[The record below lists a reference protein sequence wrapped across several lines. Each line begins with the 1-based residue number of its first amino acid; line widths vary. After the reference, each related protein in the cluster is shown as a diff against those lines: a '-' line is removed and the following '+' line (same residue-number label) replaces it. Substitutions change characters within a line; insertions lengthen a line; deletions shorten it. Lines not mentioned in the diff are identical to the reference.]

1 MNQQQYPTPAQTGFY
16 WPRSALSMAVAACL
30 ATCLA
35 AGPALGQSQDE
46 EAQPTTEQDDMADI
60 DRVVVIGTRR
70 RDRSEIDSAVPI
82 DTISAEILTSTGLT
96 ETNAILARVLPSFNF
111 PRPSITDGTDQIR
124 PAQLR
129 GLAPDQTLVLINGKR
144 RHTSALLNLNGSVGR
159 GSTAVD
165 LNLIPP
171 NAIERI
177 EVLRDGASAQYG
189 SDAIAGVINI
199 VLKDRPGGF
208 NVSTIYGQHHSEV
221 DGVPRVKD
229 VSFSEDGTEL
239 IIEPGSDRTVDDGE
253 TVTVQLGGGIP
264 LGRDGSLHVSAQ
276 YRDRK
281 KTNRAGFDLREQFPR
296 LPDGTLDPRELTFDR
311 INHRF
316 GDPNTEELAVFWNGV
331 LPLGGSAFELYSFG
345 NYADREGDA
354 GGFYRRALDSRN
366 VPEIWPEGFL
376 PLITTDTTDQ
386 SYSFGLRGEHSG
398 WFLDSS
404 ILYGENELEFG
415 VTNSV
420 NTSLGPTS
428 PTTFDAGTLTNRHL
442 VFNADA
448 SKLFQI
454 GGMPVNIAAGFEYR
468 DEEYEIDAGEEA
480 SFIQGP
486 FPGAAGSQV
495 FPGFNPESAVE
506 RSRDN
511 WSLYSEIDA
520 DLTDRWNM
528 AFALR
533 FEDYSDF
540 GSTLNGKLA
549 TRFRVNDALSLRA
562 SASTGFRAPSLA
574 QQSFTSIATVFV
586 EGIPTET
593 GTFRPDSDVARALGS
608 PGLEEEESLSF
619 SGGFVLTPID
629 GLNITTDFFYIEID
643 DRIVLSENLSGPGI
657 EELLAG
663 TGANR
668 ARFFFNGID
677 SETKGIDV
685 VGSYDFSLNEYGRLT
700 LNSGFNYTD
709 NEVTDVISP
718 PPQLAE
724 IGVTEDNLFARVER
738 TRFEDGAPK
747 TKFNIGGT
755 WYYGP
760 FRFNALFNRFG
771 EITDPGSTPEDD
783 ETLDAKWI
791 TDLELSYQANDFLSL
806 AVGANNVFDVYPDTT
821 VENNNEAGQPT
832 TTFDRIFP
840 FSSFSPFG
848 FNGRFIYGRVS
859 INF

>member
-1 MNQQQYPTPAQTGFY
+1 MSVFKHLISRIVHSRTGRCASILTMVALLAVSPLPLLAQQADNQADNQT
-16 WPRSALSMAVAACL
+16 SAEE
-30 ATCLA
+30 
-35 AGPALGQSQDE
+35 E
-46 EAQPTTEQDDMADI
+46 EATEADRI
-60 DRVVVIGTRR
+60 TVTGTRR
-70 RDRSEIDSAVPI
+70 RDRSVADSNVPI
-82 DTISAEILTSTGLT
+82 DTISAEMLTSTGLT
-96 ETNAILARVLPSFNF
+96 ETSAILARMLPSFNF
-111 PRPSITDGTDQIR
+111 PRPSITDGTDQVR

-171 NAIERI
+171 NAIARI

-199 VLKDRPGGF
+199 VLKDQPGTF
-208 NVSTIYGQHHSEV
+208 TASTTYGQHHSEV
-221 DGVPRVKD
+221 DGVPRVGD

-239 IIEPGSDRTVDDGE
+239 LIEPGSDRTVNDGD
-253 TVTVQLGGGIP
+253 TVTVQVDGGIS
-264 LGRDGSLHVSAQ
+264 LGRDGALHVAAQ
-276 YRDRK
+276 FRDRK
-281 KTNRAGFDLREQFPR
+281 KTNRAGFDPRQQFPR

-316 GDPNTEELAVFWNGV
+316 GDPNSEELTIFWNGF
-331 LPLGGSAFELYSFG
+331 LPLGNSPFEAYSFG
-345 NYADREGDA
+345 NYADRDGDA

-376 PLITTDTTDQ
+376 PLITTENTDQ
-386 SYSFGLRGEHSG
+386 SYVFGVRGTYSD
-398 WFLDSS
+398 WFLDTS
-404 ILYGENELEFG
+404 IVYGENELEFG
-415 VTNSV
+415 VDNSV

-442 VFNADA
+442 VFNVDA
-448 SKLFQI
+448 SKLYTLA
-454 GGMPVNIAAGFEYR
+454 GTPVNIAAGFEYR

-480 SFIQGP
+480 SFIDGP

-495 FPGFNPESAVE
+495 FPGFTPQSAIE
-506 RSRDN
+506 QSRDN

-520 DLTDRWNM
+520 DLTDRWNA

-533 FEDYSDF
+533 FEDFSDF

-549 TRFRVNDALSLRA
+549 TRYRVNDALSLRA
-562 SASTGFRAPSLA
+562 STSTGFRAPSLA
-574 QQSFTSIATVFV
+574 QQTFTSVATVFV
-586 EGIPTET
+586 DAVPTET

-608 PGLEEEESLSF
+608 PGLEEEESISF

-668 ARFFFNGID
+668 ARFFLNGID
-677 SETKGIDV
+677 SETTGVDIV
-685 VGSYDFSLNEYGRLT
+685 ASYDFSLQQYGRMT

-709 NEVTDVISP
+709 NEVASVIDP

-724 IGVTEDNLFARVER
+724 VGVTEDNLFSRREQE
-738 TRFEDGAPK
+738 RFETGAPQ
-747 TKFNIGGT
+747 TKFNVGAT
-755 WYYGP
+755 WFYGP
-760 FRFNALFNRFG
+760 FRLNGLANRFG
-771 EITDPGSTPEDD
+771 EVIDPGTSADSD

-791 TDLELSYQANDFLSL
+791 TDLELSYQANEFMSL
-806 AVGANNVFDVYPDTT
+806 AVGANNVFDAYPDTT
-821 VENNNEAGQPT
+821 VENNQDAGQST
-832 TTFDRIFP
+832 STFDRIFP
-840 FSSFSPFG
+840 FSGFSPFG

-859 INF
+859 VSF

>member
-1 MNQQQYPTPAQTGFY
+1 MSHNPQAFPLLSIQDRKGSRRRA
-16 WPRSALSMAVAACL
+16 ALALAIAA
-30 ATCLA
+30 ALA
-35 AGPALGQSQDE
+35 AGPLLVQAQDDE
-46 EAQPTTEQDDMADI
+46 QPTVEQGEAAEL
-60 DRVVVIGTRR
+60 DRVAVTGTRR
-70 RDRSEIDSAVPI
+70 RDRSVADSNVPI

-96 ETNAILARVLPSFNF
+96 ETSAILARVLPSFNF
-111 PRPSITDGTDQIR
+111 PRPSITDGTDQVR

-144 RHTSALLNLNGSVGR
+144 RHTSALLNLNGSIGR

-199 VLKDRPGGF
+199 VLKDQPGNF
-208 NVSTIYGQHHSEV
+208 NVSTTFGQHV
-221 DGVPRVKD
+221 TKIDGVPRVKN
-229 VSFSEDGTEL
+229 VSFSDDGTQL
-239 IIEPGSDRTVDDGE
+239 NIEPGSDRTEVDGD
-253 TVTVQLGGGIP
+253 TVTVQVGGGIA
-264 LGRDGSLHVSAQ
+264 LGREGALHVAAQ
-276 YRDRK
+276 YRDRN
-281 KTNRAGFDLREQFPR
+281 KTNRSGFDFREQFPR
-296 LPDGTLDPRELTFDR
+296 QADGTLDPRELTFDR

-316 GDPNTEELAVFWNGV
+316 GDPNTEELSVFYNGV
-331 LPLGGSAFELYSFG
+331 LPLGSSPFELYAFG

-386 SYSFGLRGEHSG
+386 SYSFGVRGEYDG

-404 ILYGENELEFG
+404 LVWGENELEFG
-415 VTNSV
+415 VDNSV

-448 SKLFQI
+448 SKLFRI
-454 GGMPVNIAAGFEYR
+454 GGLPVNIAAGFEYR

-480 SFIQGP
+480 SFINGP

-495 FPGFNPESAVE
+495 FPGFTPESE
-506 RSRDN
+506 IDRGRDN
-511 WSLYSEIDA
+511 WSLYSEIDV
-520 DLTDRWNM
+520 DLTARWN
-528 AFALR
+528 AAIALR

-549 TRFRVNDALSLRA
+549 TRFRVNEALSLRA

-586 EGIPTET
+586 EGVPTET

-608 PGLEEEESLSF
+608 PGLEEEESISL

-629 GLNITTDFFYIEID
+629 GLNITTDFYYIEID

-677 SETKGIDV
+677 SETKGVDIV
-685 VGSYDFSLNEYGRLT
+685 ASYDLSLNEFGRLT

-709 NEVTDVISP
+709 NEVTDVIAP

-724 IGVTEDNLFARVER
+724 IGVTEDNLFARLER
-738 TRFEDGAPK
+738 KRFEDGAPK

-760 FRFNALFNRFG
+760 FRFNALANRFG
-771 EITDPGSTPEDD
+771 ETVDPGSSVDSD

-791 TDLELSYQANDFLSL
+791 TDLELSYQANDILSL
-806 AVGANNVFDVYPDTT
+806 AVGANNVFDVFPDTT
-821 VENNNEAGQPT
+821 VENNNSAGQST

-840 FSSFSPFG
+840 FSGFSPFG
-848 FNGRFIYGRVS
+848 FNGRFVYGRVS
-859 INF
+859 VNF

>member
-1 MNQQQYPTPAQTGFY
+1 MSNSTK
-16 WPRSALSMAVAACL
+16 PRLALHSLGRWSGPLLLSLSVG
-30 ATCLA
+30 LA
-35 AGPALGQSQDE
+35 AGPAMAQSTE
-46 EAQPTTEQDDMADI
+46 EEQQEPAEPRNLEEI
-60 DRVVVIGTRR
+60 DRVVVTGTRR
-70 RDRSEIDSAVPI
+70 RDRSAIDSAVPV
-82 DTISAEILTSTGLT
+82 DTISAEVLTSTGLT

-111 PRPSITDGTDQIR
+111 PRPSITDGTDQVR

-171 NAIERI
+171 NAIQRI

-199 VLKDRPGGF
+199 VLKDQPNTF
-208 NVSTIYGQHHSEV
+208 NVSTTFGQHVTEI

-229 VSFSEDGTEL
+229 VSFSDDGTEL
-239 IIEPGSDRTVDDGE
+239 IIEPGSDRTEVDGD
-253 TVTVQLGGGIP
+253 TVTVQVGGGIA
-264 LGRDGSLHVSAQ
+264 LGREGALHVAAQ
-276 YRDRK
+276 YRDRN
-281 KTNRAGFDLREQFPR
+281 KTNRSGFDFRQQFPR
-296 LPDGTLDPRELTFDR
+296 QADGTLDPRELTFDR

-316 GDPNTEELAVFWNGV
+316 GDPNTEELAIFVNGV
-331 LPLGGSAFELYSFG
+331 LPLGQSGFELYAFG
-345 NYADREGDA
+345 NYADRDGDA
-354 GGFYRRALDSRN
+354 GGFFRRSLDSRN

-376 PLITTDTTDQ
+376 PLITTDTSDQ
-386 SYSFGLRGEHSG
+386 SYSFGARGEYDG

-404 ILYGENELEFG
+404 LVYGENELEFG
-415 VTNSV
+415 VANSV

-428 PTTFDAGTLTNRHL
+428 PTRFDAGALTNRHL

-448 SKLFQI
+448 SKLFDF

-480 SFIQGP
+480 SFVRGP

-495 FPGFNPESAVE
+495 FPGFTPESEVE

-511 WSLYSEIDA
+511 WSLYTELDA
-520 DLTDRWNM
+520 DLTQRWN
-528 AFALR
+528 ASFALR
-533 FEDYSDF
+533 FEDFSDF

-549 TRFRVNDALSLRA
+549 TRFRVNEALSLRA

-586 EGIPTET
+586 DGIPTET

-608 PGLEEEESLSF
+608 PGLEEEESISF
-619 SGGFVLTPID
+619 SGGFVLTPVD

-657 EELLAG
+657 EELLMG

-685 VGSYDFSLNEYGRLT
+685 VASYDFSLNDYGRLT
-700 LNSGFNYTD
+700 LNSGFNYTE
-709 NEVTDVISP
+709 NEVTDVIAP

-724 IGVTEDNLFARVER
+724 IGVTEDNLFARLEQK
-738 TRFEDGAPK
+738 RFKDGAPK
-747 TKFNIGGT
+747 TKFNFGGT
-755 WYYGP
+755 WYFGP
-760 FRFNALFNRFG
+760 LRFNALFNRFG
-771 EITDPGSTPEDD
+771 ETIDPSSSAEND

-806 AVGANNVFDVYPDTT
+806 AVGANNVFDVFPDTT
-821 VENNNEAGQPT
+821 VENNNEAGQST

-840 FSSFSPFG
+840 FSGFSPFG
-848 FNGRFIYGRVS
+848 FNGRFLYGRVAVS
-859 INF
+859 F

>member
-1 MNQQQYPTPAQTGFY
+1 MINIDHHESPYRRDIHGF
-16 WPRSALSMAVAACL
+16 SLALAFAACL
-30 ATCLA
+30 FC
-35 AGPALGQSQDE
+35 GPLSAQAQVDE
-46 EAQPTTEQDDMADI
+46 EDETVEQGESMSS
-60 DRVVVIGTRR
+60 DRMVVTGTRR
-70 RDRSEIDSAVPI
+70 RDRSVVDSNVPI
-82 DTISAEILTSTGLT
+82 DTISSEILTSTGLT
-96 ETNAILARVLPSFNF
+96 ETNAILARLLPSFNF
-111 PRPSITDGTDQIR
+111 PRPSITDGTDQVR

-144 RHTSALLNLNGSVGR
+144 RHTSSLLNLNGSVGR

-199 VLKDRPGGF
+199 VLKDQPDTF
-208 NVSTIYGQHHSEV
+208 NVSTTYGQHNSEV
-221 DGVPRVKD
+221 DGVPSVKD
-229 VSFSEDGTEL
+229 VSFSDDRTEL
-239 IIEPGSDRTVDDGE
+239 VIEPGSDRTVNDGE
-253 TVTVQLGGGIP
+253 TVTVQVDGGIA
-264 LGRDGSLHVSAQ
+264 LGRDGALHVAAQ
-276 YRDRK
+276 FRDRK
-281 KTNRAGFDLREQFPR
+281 KTNRAGFDPRQQFPR

-316 GDPNTEELAVFWNGV
+316 GDPNTEEFTLFWNGFV
-331 LPLGGSAFELYSFG
+331 PLGNSPFEVYSFG

-386 SYSFGLRGEHSG
+386 SYSFGVRGEYQD
-398 WFLDSS
+398 WFLDASFVF
-404 ILYGENELEFG
+404 GENELDFG
-415 VTNSV
+415 VDNSV

-428 PTTFDAGTLTNRHL
+428 PTTFDAGTLANRHM

-448 SKLFQI
+448 SKLFRF
-454 GGMPVNIAAGFEYR
+454 GAMPVNIAAGFEYR

-480 SFIQGP
+480 SFIDGP

-495 FPGFNPESAVE
+495 FPGFTPESEVK

-511 WSLYSEIDA
+511 VSLYTELDA
-520 DLTDRWNM
+520 DLTERWNA

-540 GSTLNGKLA
+540 GSTINGKLA
-549 TRFRVNDALSLRA
+549 TRFRVNESLSLRA

-574 QQSFTSIATVFV
+574 QQTFTSVATVFV
-586 EGIPTET
+586 DGVPTET
-593 GTFRPDSDVARALGS
+593 GTFRPDSAVARALGS
-608 PGLEEEESLSF
+608 PGLEEEESLSV

-629 GLNITTDFFYIEID
+629 GLNLTADFFYIEID

-657 EELLAG
+657 EQLLAG

-668 ARFFFNGID
+668 ARFFLNAID
-677 SETKGIDV
+677 SETSGVDIV
-685 VGSYDFSLNEYGRLT
+685 ASYDFSLAEYGRVT

-709 NEVTDVISP
+709 NEVSSVIDP
-718 PPQLAE
+718 PPELADV
-724 IGVTEDNLFARVER
+724 GVTEDNLFSRRER
-738 TRFEDGAPK
+738 ARFERGAPE
-747 TKFNIGGT
+747 TKFNVGGT
-755 WYYGP
+755 WFYGP
-760 FRFNALFNRFG
+760 FRFNALTNRFG
-771 EITDPGSTPEDD
+771 ETVDPGTSADSD

-791 TDLELSYQANDFLSL
+791 TDVEVSYQANEFLSL
-806 AVGANNVFDVYPDTT
+806 ALGANNVFDVYPDTT
-821 VENNNEAGQPT
+821 AENNQAAGQST

-840 FSSFSPFG
+840 FSGFSPFG
-848 FNGRFIYGRVS
+848 FNGRFIYGRVTV
-859 INF
+859 NF

>member
-1 MNQQQYPTPAQTGFY
+1 M
-16 WPRSALSMAVAACL
+16 
-30 ATCLA
+30 
-35 AGPALGQSQDE
+35 
-46 EAQPTTEQDDMADI
+46 
-60 DRVVVIGTRR
+60 
-70 RDRSEIDSAVPI
+70 
-82 DTISAEILTSTGLT
+82 LTSTGLT
-96 ETNAILARVLPSFNF
+96 ETSAILARMLPSFNF
-111 PRPSITDGTDQIR
+111 PRPSITDGTDQVR

-171 NAIERI
+171 NAIDRI

-199 VLKDRPGGF
+199 VLKDQPGTF
-208 NVSTIYGQHHSEV
+208 TASTTYGQHHSEV
-221 DGVPRVKD
+221 DGVPRVRD

-239 IIEPGSDRTVDDGE
+239 LIEPGSDRTVNDGD
-253 TVTVQLGGGIP
+253 TVTVQVDGGIS
-264 LGRDGSLHVSAQ
+264 LGRDGALHVAAQ
-276 YRDRK
+276 FRDRK
-281 KTNRAGFDLREQFPR
+281 KTNRAGFDPRQQFPR

-316 GDPNTEELAVFWNGV
+316 GDPNSEELTIFWNGF
-331 LPLGGSAFELYSFG
+331 LPLGNSPFEAYSFG

-376 PLITTDTTDQ
+376 PLITTENTDQ
-386 SYSFGLRGEHSG
+386 SYVFGVRGEYNE
-398 WFLDSS
+398 WFLDASVV
-404 ILYGENELEFG
+404 YGENELEFG
-415 VTNSV
+415 VDNSV

-428 PTTFDAGTLTNRHL
+428 QTTFDAGTLANRHL
-442 VFNADA
+442 VFNVDA
-448 SKLFQI
+448 SKLYTLA
-454 GGMPVNIAAGFEYR
+454 GTPVNIAAGFEYR

-480 SFIQGP
+480 SFIDGP

-495 FPGFNPESAVE
+495 FPGFTPQSAIE
-506 RSRDN
+506 QSRDN

-520 DLTDRWNM
+520 DLTDRWNA

-533 FEDYSDF
+533 FEDFSDF

-549 TRFRVNDALSLRA
+549 TRYRVNDALSLRA
-562 SASTGFRAPSLA
+562 STSTGFRAPSLA
-574 QQSFTSIATVFV
+574 QQTFTSVATVFV
-586 EGIPTET
+586 DAVPTET

-608 PGLEEEESLSF
+608 PGLEEEESISF

-668 ARFFFNGID
+668 ARFFLNGID
-677 SETKGIDV
+677 SETTGVDIV
-685 VGSYDFSLNEYGRLT
+685 ASYDFSLQQYGRMT

-709 NEVTDVISP
+709 NEVASVIDP

-724 IGVTEDNLFARVER
+724 VGVTEDNLFSRRER
-738 TRFEDGAPK
+738 ERFETGAPQ
-747 TKFNIGGT
+747 TKFNVGAT
-755 WYYGP
+755 WFYGP
-760 FRFNALFNRFG
+760 FRLNGLANRFG
-771 EITDPGSTPEDD
+771 EVIDPGTSAASD

-791 TDLELSYQANDFLSL
+791 TDLELSYQANEFMSL

-821 VENNNEAGQPT
+821 VENNQDAGQST
-832 TTFDRIFP
+832 STFDRIFP
-840 FSSFSPFG
+840 FSGFSPFG

-859 INF
+859 VSF